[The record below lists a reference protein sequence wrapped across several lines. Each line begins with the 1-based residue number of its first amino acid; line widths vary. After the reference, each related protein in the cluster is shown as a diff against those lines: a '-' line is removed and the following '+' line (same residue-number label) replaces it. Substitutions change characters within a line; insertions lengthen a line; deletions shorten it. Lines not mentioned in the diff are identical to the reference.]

1 VSEEAKAKVKFR
13 EISQEAFE
21 AFADEVAE
29 HNDDLLMTYHEKT
42 LLGLP
47 YVLVRVPHG
56 PDGFGFYPLCVE
68 AGDYLCI
75 GETECWVECD
85 NCNEIRNKSN
95 YGNV

>member
-1 VSEEAKAKVKFR
+1 MTREAKTKVKFR
-13 EISQEAFE
+13 EVSQEAFE

-29 HNDDLLMTYHEKT
+29 HAPEVVLTYHEKT

-47 YVLVRVPHG
+47 YVLAKVP
-56 PDGFGFYPLCVE
+56 DDFGFYPLCVE

-85 NCNEIRNKSN
+85 NCDEIRKKAL
-95 YGNV
+95 YGR